1 MSAARPRPGACPPPA
16 VAVRALTGL
25 LALAALL
32 APLLLPVAGS
42 PGSGTP
48 VATAWADDRPTLEL
62 TGVSPAVLSP
72 TTPLAV
78 TAEVRAGDVA
88 VPPGSSVEVRVQ
100 RSLLSTR
107 SAVAAWT
114 DQADDGAVGS
124 LLARVPLPDG
134 LAAGTALPVRLDV
147 AAGAT
152 GLSSASRLWGPRG
165 LSVVLRSPQADRL
178 AVLRSHV
185 VWYPV
190 EGELP
195 GEPLA
200 VTVVVP
206 VTGPAP
212 DPATGAPALGELARL
227 VRAGGRLDDVL
238 VAADRPG
245 AVLALDPAVV
255 DPAVVTGPDDDAD
268 GGSTSTAPP
277 TAPPAPGGPDA
288 TQVRTWSERVRA
300 VVADHQSLL
309 LDYGDP
315 DLAALAHADQLDLA
329 RLADE
334 RAEEVAASALG
345 DAGTVLRTVGWPVGG
360 VADADTIDLL
370 LATGRTSVLLDQS
383 AQSLDDDGLTPDAR
397 ALVRSGGASMP
408 SLLSDGG
415 LGAQLATVG
424 ETGAAG
430 VQRLLA
436 ETAVVALERPS
447 ERRNVL
453 VAAPRDWDPG
463 TSGAAAVDA
472 LLAVP
477 WTDPTSADELVASP
491 APERPRGEPTV
502 AGDDRGD
509 ELDEQGL
516 TRLGAAVDLSGG
528 LASAFA
534 DPDVVTEPVRR
545 SAVALTSAHWRG
557 REDAWARQVAAVEE
571 AVRATRGS
579 VAVVPGSTLTQV
591 SRNVRLPVTVRN
603 DGPQDAT
610 VRVEVVPRS
619 SRLVVTDQVE
629 VTVPAGGTQVG
640 YVPVR
645 GVGNG
650 DTSVEITV
658 RSPDG
663 TVLGA
668 PVQTRV
674 LVRADWETWGTA
686 GVGGLALLLLVAG
699 VARSWRRGRRR
710 RGRDPV
716 GERAEPGDA
725 TREQEQREQD
735 ETAAGAGRPAGGTAP
750 RTS

>member
-1 MSAARPRPGACPPPA
+1 VSPSRPGGGPGLSRAAP
-16 VAVRALTGL
+16 VRALTGL

-32 APLLLPVAGS
+32 APVLVPVLGAGS
-42 PGSGTP
+42 WSAP
-48 VATAWADDRPTLEL
+48 ARAAAEDPTLTL
-62 TGVSPAVLSP
+62 TGVSPAVLAP
-72 TTPLAV
+72 TTPLTV
-78 TAEVRAGDVA
+78 TAVVRAGDVA
-88 VPPGSSVEVRVQ
+88 VPAGASVEVRVQ

-107 SAVAAWT
+107 SAVAAWSEQ
-114 DQADDGAVGS
+114 DDDGAVGS

-134 LAAGTALPVRLDV
+134 LPAGASLPVQLDV
-147 AAGAT
+147 AAGGT
-152 GLSSASRLWGPRG
+152 GLSSSPRLWGPRG
-165 LSVVLRSPQADRL
+165 LSVVLRSPRSERL
-178 AVLRSHV
+178 AVVRSHV

-212 DPATGAPALGELARL
+212 DPATGAPALDELTRL
-227 VRAGGRLDDVL
+227 VRPGGRLDHVL
-238 VAADRPG
+238 TAAARPG

-255 DPAVVTGPDDDAD
+255 DPVVAAAEGPDAD
-268 GGSTSTAPP
+268 GTSGGAAPTLPPGDPGAGS
-277 TAPPAPGGPDA
+277 DA
-288 TQVRTWSERVRA
+288 TGLGTWTERVRA

-315 DLAALAHADQLDLA
+315 DLAALAHADQDALA
-329 RLADE
+329 RLADA
-334 RAEEVAASALG
+334 RADDVAASVLG
-345 DAGTVLRTVGWPVGG
+345 DAGTLLRTVGWPVGG
-360 VADADTIDLL
+360 VADAETIDLL

-397 ALVRSGGASMP
+397 AQVGAAGASVP

-415 LGAQLATVG
+415 LGAQLSTVG
-424 ETGAAG
+424 DTGATG

-436 ETAVVALERPS
+436 ETAVIALERPS

-463 TSGAAAVDA
+463 SSGAAAVDA

-491 APERPRGEPTV
+491 APERPRGDPTV
-502 AGDDRGD
+502 AGEDRGD

-516 TRLGAAVDLSGG
+516 TRLGASLTLSAS

-534 DPDVVTEPVRR
+534 DPAAVTDPVER
-545 SAVALTSAHWRG
+545 SAVALASAHWRG
-557 REDAWARQVAAVEE
+557 REQAWARHVDAVE
-571 AVRATRGS
+571 AGVQATRGS

-591 SRNVRLPVTVRN
+591 SRNVRLPVAVRN
-603 DGPQDAT
+603 DGPQDAV

-619 SRLVVTDQVE
+619 SRLVVTEQVE
-629 VTVPAGGTQVG
+629 VRVPAGGTEVG

-663 TVLGA
+663 AVLGT

-686 GVGGLALLLLVAG
+686 GVGVVALLLLVAG
-699 VARSWRRGRRR
+699 VLRSWRRGRRR

-716 GERAEPGDA
+716 LDTDAAEADR
-725 TREQEQREQD
+725 TTT
-735 ETAAGAGRPAGGTAP
+735 TARAGRPAGGTAP

>member
-1 MSAARPRPGACPPPA
+1 MSAP
-16 VAVRALTGL
+16 RALTGL

-42 PGSGTP
+42 GTP
-48 VATAWADDRPTLEL
+48 AATARADDRPTLEL

-72 TTPLAV
+72 GTPLAV

-114 DQADDGAVGS
+114 DQPDDGAVGS

-152 GLSSASRLWGPRG
+152 GLSPSSRLWGPRG

-255 DPAVVTGPDDDAD
+255 DPAVVTGPDDAD
-268 GGSTSTAPP
+268 GAGGGTATASP
-277 TAPPAPGGPDA
+277 TAPAAPGGPDA
-288 TQVRTWSERVRA
+288 IQVRTWAERVRA

-334 RAEEVAASALG
+334 RAEDVAASALG

-360 VADADTIDLL
+360 VADTETLDLL

-383 AQSLDDDGLTPDAR
+383 AQSFDDDGLTPDAR
-397 ALVRSGGASMP
+397 ALVQAGGASMP

-424 ETGAAG
+424 ETGTAG

-447 ERRNVL
+447 ERRTVL

-491 APERPRGEPTV
+491 APERPRGDPTV
-502 AGDDRGD
+502 AGDDRGA
-509 ELDEQGL
+509 ELDEAAL
-516 TRLGAAVDLSGG
+516 ARLGASVTLSDG

-534 DPDVVTEPVRR
+534 EPDAVTEPVRR
-545 SAVALTSAHWRG
+545 AAVALSSAHWRG

-571 AVRATRGS
+571 SVRATRGS

-603 DGPQDAT
+603 DGTQDAT

-686 GVGGLALLLLVAG
+686 GVGGVALLLLVAG
-699 VARSWRRGRRR
+699 VLRSWRRGRRR

-716 GERAEPGDA
+716 GGR
-725 TREQEQREQD
+725 
-735 ETAAGAGRPAGGTAP
+735 TAAGADDAAAEQDQTTGGTGRPAGGTAP

>member
-1 MSAARPRPGACPPPA
+1 MSAPGPRPGTCPAPA
-16 VAVRALTGL
+16 VALRALTGL

-32 APLLLPVAGS
+32 APLLLPVAG
-42 PGSGTP
+42 GSAP
-48 VATAWADDRPTLEL
+48 ARAADGPTLAL
-62 TGVSPAVLSP
+62 TGVSPAVLTP

-78 TAEVRAGDVA
+78 TAEVRAGEA
-88 VPPGSSVEVRVQ
+88 PVPPGASVEVRVQ

-107 SAVAAWT
+107 SAVSAWT
-114 DQADDGAVGS
+114 DQPDDGAVGS

-134 LAAGTALPVRLDV
+134 LPAGASLPVRLDV
-147 AAGAT
+147 AAGGT
-152 GLSSASRLWGPRG
+152 GLSSRLWGPRG
-165 LSVVLRSPQADRL
+165 FSVVLRSARADRL

-190 EGELP
+190 EGDLP

-206 VTGPAP
+206 LTGPAP
-212 DPATGAPALGELARL
+212 DPTTGAPGLGELARL

-238 VAADRPG
+238 AAAGRPG
-245 AVLALDPAVV
+245 TVLALDPAVV
-255 DPAVVTGPDDDAD
+255 DPAVVDPAVVADPEAPDAPDP
-268 GGSTSTAPP
+268 GGTAP
-277 TAPPAPGGPDA
+277 TSPPPVPGGPDA
-288 TQVRTWSERVRA
+288 QQVRTWVERVRA
-300 VVADHQSLL
+300 VVADHQTLL

-315 DLAALAHADQLDLA
+315 DLTALAHADRIDLA
-329 RLADE
+329 RLAEE
-334 RAEEVAASALG
+334 RADEVAGRALG
-345 DAGTVLRTVGWPVGG
+345 DAGTLLRTVGWPVGG

-370 LATGRTSVLLDQS
+370 RATGRTAVLLDQS
-383 AQSLDDDGLTPDAR
+383 VQSFDDDGLTPDAR
-397 ALVRSGGASMP
+397 SLVRAGGASMP

-424 ETGAAG
+424 DTGAAG

-436 ETAVVALERPS
+436 ETAVIALERPS

-453 VAAPRDWDPG
+453 VAAPRDWEPG
-463 TSGAAAVDA
+463 ASGPAAVDA

-491 APERPRGEPTV
+491 APERPRGDPTV
-502 AGDDRGD
+502 AGEDLGA

-516 TRLGAAVDLSGG
+516 VRLGAAVSLADG

-534 DPDVVTEPVRR
+534 DPAVVTEPVQR
-545 SAVALTSAHWRG
+545 SAVALSSARWRG
-557 REDAWARQVAAVEE
+557 REDAWARHVDAVEQ
-571 AVRATRGS
+571 AVQATRGS

-603 DGPQDAT
+603 DAAQDAT

-619 SRLVVTDQVE
+619 SRLVVTEQVE

-686 GVGGLALLLLVAG
+686 GVAGVMLLLLVAG
-699 VARSWRRGRRR
+699 LVRSWRRGRRR

-716 GERAEPGDA
+716 GERGDA
-725 TREQEQREQD
+725 
-735 ETAAGAGRPAGGTAP
+735 
-750 RTS
+750 

>member
-1 MSAARPRPGACPPPA
+1 MSAP
-16 VAVRALTGL
+16 RALTGL

-32 APLLLPVAGS
+32 APLLLPVAGT
-42 PGSGTP
+42 GSATP
-48 VATAWADDRPTLEL
+48 LATARADDRPTLEL

-72 TTPLAV
+72 GTPLAV

-114 DQADDGAVGS
+114 DQPDDGAVGS

-152 GLSSASRLWGPRG
+152 GLSPSSRLWGPRG

-268 GGSTSTAPP
+268 GAGGGTATASP
-277 TAPPAPGGPDA
+277 TEPAAPGGPDA
-288 TQVRTWSERVRA
+288 IQVRTWAERVRA
-300 VVADHQSLL
+300 VVSDHQSLL

-334 RAEEVAASALG
+334 RAEDVAASALG

-360 VADADTIDLL
+360 VADTETLDLL

-383 AQSLDDDGLTPDAR
+383 AQSFDDDGLTPDAR
-397 ALVRSGGASMP
+397 ALVQAGGASMP

-424 ETGAAG
+424 ETGTAG

-477 WTDPTSADELVASP
+477 WTDPTTADELVASP
-491 APERPRGEPTV
+491 APERPRGDPTV

-509 ELDEQGL
+509 ELDESGL
-516 TRLGAAVDLSGG
+516 ARLGTSVTLSDG

-534 DPDVVTEPVRR
+534 DPDEVTEPVRR
-545 SAVALTSAHWRG
+545 AAVALSSAHWRG
-557 REDAWARQVAAVEE
+557 REDAWARQVDAVEE
-571 AVRATRGS
+571 SVRATRGS

-603 DGPQDAT
+603 DGTQDAT

-686 GVGGLALLLLVAG
+686 GVGGVALLLLVAG
-699 VARSWRRGRRR
+699 VLRSWRRGRRR

-716 GERAEPGDA
+716 GERTAAGADDA
-725 TREQEQREQD
+725 AAEQD
-735 ETAAGAGRPAGGTAP
+735 ETTAGAGRPAGGTAP

>member
-1 MSAARPRPGACPPPA
+1 MSAPGPRTGPWPPPA
-16 VAVRALTGL
+16 VAVRALTAL
-25 LALAALL
+25 LALVALL
-32 APLLLPVAGS
+32 APVLVAGA
-42 PGSGTP
+42 GSAP
-48 VATAWADDRPTLEL
+48 ARAADRPVLAL

-72 TTPLAV
+72 GTPLAV

-107 SAVAAWT
+107 SAVSAWT
-114 DQADDGAVGS
+114 DQPDDGAVGS

-134 LAAGTALPVRLDV
+134 LPAGASVPVRLDV

-152 GLSSASRLWGPRG
+152 GLSPSSALWGPRG
-165 LSVVLRSPQADRL
+165 LSVVLRSPRSERL

-190 EGELP
+190 EDDLP

-227 VRAGGRLDDVL
+227 VRTGGRLDHVL
-238 VAADRPG
+238 AAADRPG

-255 DPAVVTGPDDDAD
+255 DPAVVRDADADAD
-268 GGSTSTAPP
+268 GGATGTGTGGATGTGGGTATPP
-277 TAPPAPGGPDA
+277 AAPGGPEV
-288 TQVRTWSERVRA
+288 TQVRAWGERVRA

-315 DLAALAHADQLDLA
+315 DLAALAHADQPDLA
-329 RLADE
+329 GLADD

-345 DAGTVLRTVGWPVGG
+345 DAGTVLRTIGWPVGG

-383 AQSLDDDGLTPDAR
+383 AQSFDDDGLTPDAR
-397 ALVRSGGASMP
+397 ALVQAGGGSVP

-415 LGAQLATVG
+415 LGAQLAGVG
-424 ETGAAG
+424 DTGAVG

-436 ETAVVALERPS
+436 ETAVIALERPS

-463 TSGAAAVDA
+463 TSGPAAVDA
-472 LLAVP
+472 LLATP
-477 WTDPTSADELVASP
+477 WTDPTSADELVASAP
-491 APERPRGEPTV
+491 PERPRGDPTV
-502 AGDDRGD
+502 AGDDRGA

-516 TRLGAAVDLSGG
+516 SRLGAALTLSGG

-534 DPDVVTEPVRR
+534 DPAAVTEPVRR
-545 SAVALTSAHWRG
+545 SAVALTSSHWRG
-557 REDAWARQVAAVEE
+557 REDAWTRQVDAVEQ

-629 VTVPAGGTQVG
+629 VTVPAGGTEVG

-663 TVLGA
+663 TVMGA

-686 GVGGLALLLLVAG
+686 GVGGAALLLLVAG
-699 VARSWRRGRRR
+699 VLRSWRRGRRR

-716 GERAEPGDA
+716 R
-725 TREQEQREQD
+725 TRPE
-735 ETAAGAGRPAGGTAP
+735 GTAGTETV
-750 RTS
+750 RNA